1 MMSASL
7 TVAAILVAAATLAF
21 ELGISSAIAEVLAE
35 ALLGALLEGD
45 KDVPALHILANVGML
60 GLMFMAG
67 FEVDAQKLR
76 QTWRKS
82 FAIGI
87 CSLALPAAGS
97 FAVAHLV
104 LGYGALAAGL
114 IAVALSTT
122 SLALVYHAL
131 KERGMLASADG
142 QVLMAAASV
151 VDVLSMVALAML
163 LGDVGWGT
171 AIFLLAFVP
180 VVFGLPRLGR
190 AIFAHYNGS
199 VAELELR
206 FLLVI
211 LLALG
216 VTAEHTAGV
225 HPAAVAF
232 AAGLAVSDIFVE
244 HDAVARKLKA
254 VVFSFLAPIFFLEAG
269 MKLSLGAVNTQV
281 LTAAAVLFVTAAGLK
296 FAGTALPARR
306 LLNTPPALVGILFNY
321 RLSFGVIAA
330 SVGLS
335 SGVLADGD
343 YAMLLLVILA
353 SAALPAAYL
362 RQGGGRRDATAMPA
376 PEQRF
381 SPDTGLA
388 EAGVQVRLQGW
399 VAGVTSPLPKERGF
413 WLTD

>member
-131 KERGMLASADG
+131 KERGMLADRK
-142 QVLMAAASV
+142 SV
-151 VDVLSMVALAML
+151 V
-163 LGDVGWGT
+163 
-171 AIFLLAFVP
+171 
-180 VVFGLPRLGR
+180 
-190 AIFAHYNGS
+190 
-199 VAELELR
+199 
-206 FLLVI
+206 
-211 LLALG
+211 
-216 VTAEHTAGV
+216 
-225 HPAAVAF
+225 
-232 AAGLAVSDIFVE
+232 
-244 HDAVARKLKA
+244 
-254 VVFSFLAPIFFLEAG
+254 
-269 MKLSLGAVNTQV
+269 
-281 LTAAAVLFVTAAGLK
+281 
-296 FAGTALPARR
+296 
-306 LLNTPPALVGILFNY
+306 
-321 RLSFGVIAA
+321 
-330 SVGLS
+330 
-335 SGVLADGD
+335 
-343 YAMLLLVILA
+343 
-353 SAALPAAYL
+353 
-362 RQGGGRRDATAMPA
+362 
-376 PEQRF
+376 
-381 SPDTGLA
+381 
-388 EAGVQVRLQGW
+388 
-399 VAGVTSPLPKERGF
+399 
-413 WLTD
+413 